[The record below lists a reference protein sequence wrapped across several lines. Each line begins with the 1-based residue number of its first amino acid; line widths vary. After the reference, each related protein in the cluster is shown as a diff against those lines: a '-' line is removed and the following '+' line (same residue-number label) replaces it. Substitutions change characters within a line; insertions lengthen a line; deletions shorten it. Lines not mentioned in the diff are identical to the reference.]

1 MIPPIPPTP
10 PQIGAPPPLGAP
22 LPMAPMPPS
31 PMGKGLGSMLNT
43 DPMARSNFSM
53 MLSDIQNQAMIPP
66 MPMHMNEGGLV
77 GFIQDLIKGI
87 GSIFRGGGG
96 QGSSGGMSFGDAF
109 AKARREGKKVFEY
122 NGKMFTTEL
131 KEEQVARLAKEEA
144 EKEAEKRLERYTGPT
159 VPAMED
165 PYDEA
170 QQSRSDTPTFGNEF
184 DVQGANKDSEAFA
197 NRLEQIKKEI
207 ERENYRR
214 DVSERAGPE
223 KLLEIMAQQRQMEA
237 DQSKAPD
244 VETIPYDEDSLL
256 ETYSKLNA
264 SANRADQNVGSI
276 SNFDK
281 FGEGNIVDVIQDR
294 LEKLTNVSGNEELP
308 EIPESPNLS
317 QIMMGNNPKYF
328 KDDNT
333 SLGEKFQSL
342 LKGLQNLG
350 LSKKLSDSISD
361 KLKILGMG
369 GSDTVRSLGF
379 PDLTNP
385 TIRALYP
392 DREGYDLNFSQG
404 GSVPLGMTQGG
415 NPRVEELTGKLK
427 AMITGSSDPQ
437 EKLQEI
443 IDYFEQAQSGGDDVS
458 EFLEAIDIIKQSPKF
473 MKEATRSS
481 LLGTMPPQPKERVS
495 DNVMGR
501 KFGLQKDFYDELR
514 KLIIKNPYMDA
525 QIKLNIKDPPEG
537 MSPMEAAMGVTGA
550 PRYVFTP
557 EVKELLGLSNG
568 GSVTD
573 AIAKL
578 DKGGEPEDKQF
589 KQMLQNLIGGSIFDL
604 EQGDKEFAASMG
616 LTAASYP
623 VLKSLISEKGALNKR
638 LLNPNFTLGGKEVPD
653 YKVDFKP
660 ITKKQMYQN
669 ALKRG
674 LGQLLKKG
682 LPLMSLLAP
691 SKTADASLPESMIVN
706 KNEGGA
712 VPIQGFAN
720 GGESYTKPFGFSPAL
735 EKLNQIIG
743 QVDNRGPGGTGTEAD
758 TSFKDF
764 IGSTKFDYGAAFGGE
779 PGNPYLIATATGTPQ
794 GFGEDRDPGPAMGTP
809 GGAKPDIESMSEQEA
824 RDYIRTM
831 APTTKGYT
839 GDYSDLD
846 TFKTYNFG
854 DPNFQYGDFRKAAE
868 IAGYGKENKLA
879 SDTNIISGAAEGTYR
894 QEGDDPPETADDPTT
909 PADPTTPTTPTTPAP
924 TTTTPTVDPNVS
936 EVIRQ
941 NVVMPVPTSQ
951 LPVSQGGTAPEIGS
965 FSPLSSADIYD
976 PNMFTDF
983 SFPDPTASKPQVDLD
998 KFLGIDEDKTPTA
1011 FTPDQSLEDLLSSYT
1026 DVINLNRG
1034 GNVPNGTNLAIDKFL
1049 SSMM

>member
-1 MIPPIPPTP
+1 M
-10 PQIGAPPPLGAP
+10 
-22 LPMAPMPPS
+22 
-31 PMGKGLGSMLNT
+31 
-43 DPMARSNFSM
+43 
-53 MLSDIQNQAMIPP
+53 
-66 MPMHMNEGGLV
+66 
-77 GFIQDLIKGI
+77 
-87 GSIFRGGGG
+87 
-96 QGSSGGMSFGDAF
+96 
-109 AKARREGKKVFEY
+109 
-122 NGKMFTTEL
+122 
-131 KEEQVARLAKEEA
+131 
-144 EKEAEKRLERYTGPT
+144 
-159 VPAMED
+159 
-165 PYDEA
+165 
-170 QQSRSDTPTFGNEF
+170 
-184 DVQGANKDSEAFA
+184 
-197 NRLEQIKKEI
+197 
-207 ERENYRR
+207 
-214 DVSERAGPE
+214 
-223 KLLEIMAQQRQMEA
+223 
-237 DQSKAPD
+237 
-244 VETIPYDEDSLL
+244 
-256 ETYSKLNA
+256 
-264 SANRADQNVGSI
+264 
-276 SNFDK
+276 
-281 FGEGNIVDVIQDR
+281 
-294 LEKLTNVSGNEELP
+294 
-308 EIPESPNLS
+308 
-317 QIMMGNNPKYF
+317 
-328 KDDNT
+328 
-333 SLGEKFQSL
+333 
-342 LKGLQNLG
+342 
-350 LSKKLSDSISD
+350 
-361 KLKILGMG
+361 
-369 GSDTVRSLGF
+369 
-379 PDLTNP
+379 
-385 TIRALYP
+385 
-392 DREGYDLNFSQG
+392 
-404 GSVPLGMTQGG
+404 
-415 NPRVEELTGKLK
+415 
-427 AMITGSSDPQ
+427 
-437 EKLQEI
+437 
-443 IDYFEQAQSGGDDVS
+443 
-458 EFLEAIDIIKQSPKF
+458 
-473 MKEATRSS
+473 
-481 LLGTMPPQPKERVS
+481 
-495 DNVMGR
+495 
-501 KFGLQKDFYDELR
+501 
-514 KLIIKNPYMDA
+514 
-525 QIKLNIKDPPEG
+525 
-537 MSPMEAAMGVTGA
+537 
-550 PRYVFTP
+550 
-557 EVKELLGLSNG
+557 
-568 GSVTD
+568 TD

-578 DKGGEPEDKQF
+578 ENGGEPEDQKF
-589 KQMLQNLIGGSIFDL
+589 KQMLQNLIGRSISDL

-720 GGESYTKPFGFSPAL
+720 GGESYTKSFDFSPAL

-743 QVDNRGPGGTGTEAD
+743 PGDNRGPGGTGTEAD

>member
-1 MIPPIPPTP
+1 M
-10 PQIGAPPPLGAP
+10 
-22 LPMAPMPPS
+22 
-31 PMGKGLGSMLNT
+31 
-43 DPMARSNFSM
+43 
-53 MLSDIQNQAMIPP
+53 
-66 MPMHMNEGGLV
+66 
-77 GFIQDLIKGI
+77 
-87 GSIFRGGGG
+87 
-96 QGSSGGMSFGDAF
+96 
-109 AKARREGKKVFEY
+109 
-122 NGKMFTTEL
+122 
-131 KEEQVARLAKEEA
+131 
-144 EKEAEKRLERYTGPT
+144 
-159 VPAMED
+159 
-165 PYDEA
+165 
-170 QQSRSDTPTFGNEF
+170 
-184 DVQGANKDSEAFA
+184 
-197 NRLEQIKKEI
+197 
-207 ERENYRR
+207 
-214 DVSERAGPE
+214 
-223 KLLEIMAQQRQMEA
+223 
-237 DQSKAPD
+237 
-244 VETIPYDEDSLL
+244 
-256 ETYSKLNA
+256 
-264 SANRADQNVGSI
+264 
-276 SNFDK
+276 
-281 FGEGNIVDVIQDR
+281 
-294 LEKLTNVSGNEELP
+294 
-308 EIPESPNLS
+308 
-317 QIMMGNNPKYF
+317 
-328 KDDNT
+328 
-333 SLGEKFQSL
+333 
-342 LKGLQNLG
+342 
-350 LSKKLSDSISD
+350 
-361 KLKILGMG
+361 
-369 GSDTVRSLGF
+369 
-379 PDLTNP
+379 
-385 TIRALYP
+385 
-392 DREGYDLNFSQG
+392 
-404 GSVPLGMTQGG
+404 
-415 NPRVEELTGKLK
+415 
-427 AMITGSSDPQ
+427 
-437 EKLQEI
+437 
-443 IDYFEQAQSGGDDVS
+443 
-458 EFLEAIDIIKQSPKF
+458 
-473 MKEATRSS
+473 
-481 LLGTMPPQPKERVS
+481 
-495 DNVMGR
+495 
-501 KFGLQKDFYDELR
+501 
-514 KLIIKNPYMDA
+514 
-525 QIKLNIKDPPEG
+525 
-537 MSPMEAAMGVTGA
+537 
-550 PRYVFTP
+550 
-557 EVKELLGLSNG
+557 
-568 GSVTD
+568 TD

-720 GGESYTKPFGFSPAL
+720 GGESYTKSFDFSPAL

-743 QVDNRGPGGTGTEAD
+743 PGDNRGPGGTGTEAD

-924 TTTTPTVDPNVS
+924 TTTTPTVEPNVS